1 MLRRSLVALFALV
14 ASAPLHAQAVVA
26 LDGFHNNESKMPDHY
41 QWDGTTDG
49 SFGKLGNAF
58 RAHDVEIRTIKSR
71 IDAKALEGVR
81 LLIVVDP
88 DTPEETAD
96 PKYIEDA
103 EINAIEKWVV
113 DGGRL
118 VLLGNDKGHAEFT
131 HFNKLASHFGIQF
144 LEETFPKVSGKAILE
159 AGGADAIFEG
169 GLKAYLVEV
178 APLKLSAPAQS
189 MMRVDGTDVMA
200 LARLGSGMVFALG
213 DPWLYDEYI
222 ERDDNIKIAT
232 NLFTMLLQ
240 D

>member
-1 MLRRSLVALFALV
+1 MRLRSLAALCVALS
-14 ASAPLHAQAVVA
+14 SAPLDAQVVA

-41 QWDGTTDG
+41 QWEGTSDG
-49 SFGKLGNAF
+49 SFSKLAGGF
-58 RAHDVEIRTIKSR
+58 REHGVELRTIRTR
-71 IDAKALEGVR
+71 IDAKALDGVR
-81 LLIVVDP
+81 LLIIVDP
-88 DTPEETAD
+88 DTPDETSD

-103 EINAIEKWVV
+103 EIETIARWVT

-118 VLLGNDKGHAEFT
+118 VLLGNDRGHAEFT
-131 HFNKLASHFGIQF
+131 HFNRLASRFGVQF

-159 AGGADAIFEG
+159 ATGRDAIFEN
-169 GLKAYLVEV
+169 GLKVYLVEV
-178 APLKLSAPAQS
+178 APLKLTLPAES

-200 LARLGSGMVFALG
+200 LAHVGSGMVFALG

-222 ERDDNIKIAT
+222 EKDDNIKLAT